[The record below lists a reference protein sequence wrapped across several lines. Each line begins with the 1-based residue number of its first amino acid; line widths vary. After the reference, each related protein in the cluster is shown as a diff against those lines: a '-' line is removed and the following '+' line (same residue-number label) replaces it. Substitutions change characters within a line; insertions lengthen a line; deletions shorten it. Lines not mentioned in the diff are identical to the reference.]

1 MMENVNNNIPT
12 HDECENQ
19 LAAIMQNEQV
29 ENLIQL
35 AKKELKKEKAF
46 KRGTQIAAICSGA
59 ATTALAVYAIKCMHD
74 SKHNGCSSY
83 TDTSFNY

>member
-1 MMENVNNNIPT
+1 MMENVNNNPT
-12 HDECENQ
+12 CENQ
-19 LAAIMQNEQV
+19 LDTIMNSEQV
-29 ENLIQL
+29 ANLVQL

-74 SKHNGCSSY
+74 NKNSSCSSY
-83 TDTSFNY
+83 TDSSFNY